1 MTIRRSIL
9 ATTVA
14 ASTAFA
20 LAACSDAAD
29 TANDAAGSATSAAA
43 SATDSA
49 GSAVSSATSS
59 ASEASASSAASET
72 SSAVREGELDP
83 AFAAISAVKA
93 EYADGI
99 ITAIDRDD
107 NDETFDVDVV
117 VGEDVLDLV
126 VNADGAITE
135 EERENDGDDVLE
147 AQKATV
153 TIDDAITDA
162 LERHPEGVIDEV
174 SLEED
179 DGMLNWEIDLDGQDR
194 SDLAEFSVRAS

>member
-83 AFAAISAVKA
+83 AFAAISAVHA

-153 TIDDAITDA
+153 TIDDAISDA

-174 SLEED
+174 SLEEE

>member
-14 ASTAFA
+14 VSTAFA

-179 DGMLNWEIDLDGQDR
+179 DGMLNWEINLDGQDR